1 MLVASS
7 MAIDSYLRQHKRE
20 QSVPSKGEGERK
32 REREKRSAKGSEKR
46 EDYKAM
52 FR

>member
-1 MLVASS
+1 MLVARS

-20 QSVPSKGEGERK
+20 QSVLSKGEGER
-32 REREKRSAKGSEKR
+32 EREKRERSAKRVGR